1 MDLNKVPLM
10 SEMMRRLN
18 WLQQRQEVLAQN
30 IANADTP
37 GYKARDLKPQ
47 APDSFKSILQAQQ
60 GGTTLAVT
68 HPSHVQSARAQGR
81 MATQVSKDE
90 YEISPNGN
98 AVGLEQQMMKIS
110 ETQMEHQTI
119 TGLYRKQL
127 GMLKMA
133 LGRNN

>member
-1 MDLNKVPLM
+1 
-10 SEMMRRLN
+10 MMRRLN

-47 APDSFKSILQAQQ
+47 ASESFKSVLQSQQ
-60 GGTTLAVT
+60 AGATMAAT
-68 HPSHVQSARAQGR
+68 HPMHMQPAQAARGR
-81 MATQVSKDE
+81 LATEIAKDNFE
-90 YEISPNGN
+90 LSPNGN

-110 ETQMEHQTI
+110 ETQTEHQTI